1 MESFLGVEY
10 FEKSRKF
17 KNIMGLSESE
27 AKKEE
32 MKRTRMGGHAAKVAR
47 EDIEKNW
54 VSLCYQTK

>member
-27 AKKEE
+27 TKKEE
-32 MKRTRMGGHAAKVAR
+32 MNESG
-47 EDIEKNW
+47 
-54 VSLCYQTK
+54 